1 MDEIQIDT
9 PSCPNKYLNF
19 IISIRSPKISDT
31 EELLLTAL
39 VPTPLWRGGK
49 KNTSTWRR
57 VQ

>member
-31 EELLLTAL
+31 EELLLSAIEEAE
-39 VPTPLWRGGK
+39 PAI
-49 KNTSTWRR
+49 
-57 VQ
+57 